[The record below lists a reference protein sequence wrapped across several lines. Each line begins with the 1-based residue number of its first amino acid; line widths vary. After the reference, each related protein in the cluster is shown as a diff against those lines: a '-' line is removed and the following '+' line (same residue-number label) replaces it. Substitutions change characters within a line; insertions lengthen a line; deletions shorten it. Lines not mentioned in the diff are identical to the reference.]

1 MAALLDWIRAQP
13 DKGNFG
19 VPANGSI
26 PHFFALMIGEAAK
39 VKATVIGYKGS
50 APLATDLIGGHI
62 NIAVDTLDS
71 LITHHQAGRLRILAT
86 SSERRAID
94 SVPTLKEAGLNLTA
108 VGWNA
113 AYAKSSMPAERVAL
127 YAREIAAIMQLPE
140 VREKFIQ
147 MKSEPI
153 SADAARTKATV
164 EAFKTQWVPVIRAS
178 GVKLD

>member
-1 MAALLDWIRAQP
+1 
-13 DKGNFG
+13 
-19 VPANGSI
+19 
-26 PHFFALMIGEAAK
+26 
-39 VKATVIGYKGS
+39 
-50 APLATDLIGGHI
+50 
-62 NIAVDTLDS
+62 
-71 LITHHQAGRLRILAT
+71 
-86 SSERRAID
+86 
-94 SVPTLKEAGLNLTA
+94 LKEAGLNLTA